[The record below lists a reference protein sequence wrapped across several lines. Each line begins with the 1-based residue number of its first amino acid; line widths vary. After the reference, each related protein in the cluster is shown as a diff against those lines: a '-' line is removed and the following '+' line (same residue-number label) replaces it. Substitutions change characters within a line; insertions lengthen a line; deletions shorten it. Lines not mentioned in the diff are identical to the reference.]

1 MCVPAMIAQLEL
13 LVESYKMSDIEKALD
28 ELEETS
34 NAFTNAMNKIKDEQ
48 EAYWNSLSKEDQLK
62 AFCAVSR
69 RIFDGEIEQRGTYRY
84 VLYNVFGFGPEA
96 YVPAQCAGYLSI
108 HNAIYT
114 GIEVEEAIEKVA
126 RECIR
131 ICEEGEKTQT
141 TSSGAASLIKQHFN
155 IKDENNEA

>member
-1 MCVPAMIAQLEL
+1 
-13 LVESYKMSDIEKALD
+13 MSDIEKALE

-34 NAFTNAMNKIKDEQ
+34 NAFMNAMNKIKDEQ
-48 EAYWNSLSKEDQLK
+48 EAYWDSLTKEEQLK
-62 AFCAVSR
+62 AFCAVAR
-69 RIFDGEIEQRGTYRY
+69 RIHKGEVELRGSYRY

-96 YVPAQCAGYLSI
+96 YAQAQLAGYLDI

-114 GIEVEEAIEKVA
+114 GVDVDETIEKVA

-141 TSSGAASLIKQHFN
+141 TSSGVASLIKQHFN
-155 IKDENNEA
+155 IKDDKNEV

>member
-1 MCVPAMIAQLEL
+1 
-13 LVESYKMSDIEKALD
+13 MSDIEKALV

-34 NAFTNAMNKIKDEQ
+34 NAFMTAMNILKDEQ
-48 EAYWNSLSKEDQLK
+48 EAYWDSLTKEEQLK
-62 AFCAVSR
+62 AFCAVAR
-69 RIFDGEIEQRGTYRY
+69 RIHEGEVILGGTYRY

-96 YVPAQCAGYLSI
+96 YAQAQLAGYLDI

-114 GIEVEEAIEKVA
+114 GVEIDETIEKVA

-141 TSSGAASLIKQHFN
+141 TSSGAASLIRQHFN
-155 IKDENNEA
+155 IKDDKNEA

>member
-1 MCVPAMIAQLEL
+1 
-13 LVESYKMSDIEKALD
+13 MSDTEKALV

-34 NAFTNAMNKIKDEQ
+34 NAFMVAMNILKDEQ
-48 EAYWNSLSKEDQLK
+48 EAYWASLTKEEQLK

-69 RIFDGEIEQRGTYRY
+69 RIHKGEVELGGTYRY
-84 VLYNVFGFGPEA
+84 VLYDVFGFGPEA
-96 YVPAQCAGYLSI
+96 YAQAQLAGYLDI

-114 GIEVEEAIEKVA
+114 GVEVDETIEKVA

-155 IKDENNEA
+155 IKDDKNEV

>member
-1 MCVPAMIAQLEL
+1 
-13 LVESYKMSDIEKALD
+13 MSDIEKALV

-34 NAFTNAMNKIKDEQ
+34 NAFMNAMNKIKDEQ
-48 EAYWNSLSKEDQLK
+48 EAYWNSLSKEEQLK
-62 AFCAVSR
+62 AFCAVAR
-69 RIFDGEIEQRGTYRY
+69 RIHKGEVELRGSYRY

-96 YVPAQCAGYLSI
+96 YAQAQLAGYLDI

-114 GIEVEEAIEKVA
+114 GVDVDETIEKVA

-141 TSSGAASLIKQHFN
+141 TSSGVASLIKQHFN
-155 IKDENNEA
+155 IKDDKNEA

>member
-1 MCVPAMIAQLEL
+1 MT
-13 LVESYKMSDIEKALD
+13 DIEKALV

-34 NAFTNAMNKIKDEQ
+34 NAFMNAMNKIKDEQ
-48 EAYWNSLSKEDQLK
+48 EAYWDSLTKEEQLK
-62 AFCAVSR
+62 AFCAVAR
-69 RIFDGEIEQRGTYRY
+69 RIHKGEVELRGSYRY

-96 YVPAQCAGYLSI
+96 YAQAQLAGYLDI

-114 GIEVEEAIEKVA
+114 GVEIDETIEKVA

-155 IKDENNEA
+155 IKDDKNEA